1 MQTEILNANPTADV
15 KVYAVWYTMYPGDN
29 RSRWDEDVL
38 TDPRVTHLWDE
49 AKLAGRF
56 MVAEDVVPFPHE
68 IVWDAYL
75 LFGPE
80 AGWEEAPSPLVSW
93 GFPVYHQREQLRDA
107 LESLLDRHDPN

>member
-1 MQTEILNANPTADV
+1 VQTEILQANPTADL
-15 KVYAVWYTMYPGDN
+15 KVYVVWYTMYPGDN
-29 RSRWDEDVL
+29 RSRWDEGVL

-56 MVAEDVVPFPHE
+56 MVAHDVVPFPHE

-80 AGWEEAPSPLVSW
+80 ADWEEAPKPLVNW
-93 GFPVYHQREQLRDA
+93 GFPVYHNREQLREA
-107 LESLLDRHDPN
+107 LEPLLGRHDPK